1 LVHLLLSRGIAELY
15 LIYNL
20 VAGFSNSQVKFGA
33 KVCSLVMP
41 CVEMGVGGA
50 IVATVLREKHRRWM
64 KTTKRQEQLNEE
76 TCRKSVFGA

>member
-1 LVHLLLSRGIAELY
+1 MKGLYDQSHWTLVHLLLSRGIAELY

-50 IVATVLREKHRRWM
+50 IAAMVLREKHRRWM
-64 KTTKRQEQLNEE
+64 KLRRDRSN
-76 TCRKSVFGA
+76 